1 MRGTRKL
8 LLIVVG
14 LAVLLGAGVSSIP
27 AGRADSQ
34 ADALRARRA
43 QLVQQL
49 AALEPGKDSASQ
61 ALAQAERAF
70 SNAQAQLL
78 ATQQQ
83 LAHLN
88 ARMLALSGQIADD
101 EATISKAKQQLSV
114 LTRQSYES
122 TTTDSWVA
130 AVLSSTSFSQ
140 AMDRLNGT
148 SHVAEQ
154 VKNIQANV
162 HAKEQAIQAE
172 QAEINAGISQGTAL
186 EAQLGQAGNALA
198 LLVSQRN
205 AAFQAANGPARD
217 LAAQIAQ
224 IDEQMANRDAPP
236 APRGTSSCAN
246 RFAYG
251 QCTWYVASR
260 RCIPWSGS
268 ARDWYYAAA
277 RMGYPEGHEP
287 QVGAVVVFW
296 PGGDGA
302 SSVGHVAY
310 VESVSGDHFRLSEMN
325 YSGNGG
331 GWNRVS
337 YRTLPNHSSGI
348 QGFIYEK

>member
-14 LAVLLGAGVSSIP
+14 FAVLLGAGANAIP
-27 AGRADSQ
+27 SGRADTQ

-49 AALEPGKDSASQ
+49 AALSPSKDSASS
-61 ALAQAERAF
+61 ALSQAEQAY
-70 SNAQAQLL
+70 SNAQGQLVS
-78 ATQQQ
+78 ARQQ
-83 LAHLN
+83 LAGLN
-88 ARMLALSGQIADD
+88 SRLLAVSGQIADD
-101 EATISKAKQQLSV
+101 EATVSKAKQQLAS

-122 TTTDSWVA
+122 TSTDSWVA
-130 AVLSSTSFSQ
+130 AVLSASSFNQ
-140 AMDRLNGT
+140 AMDRLAGT

-154 VKNIQANV
+154 VKTLQANV
-162 HAKEQAIQAE
+162 RSKEAAILAE
-172 QAEINAGISQGTAL
+172 RAEIDSGVARGTAL
-186 EAQLGQAGNALA
+186 EEQLAQADNA
-198 LLVSQRN
+198 LLVLVEQRN
-205 AAFQAANGPARD
+205 AAFQAASAPAREIAGQIAEID
-217 LAAQIAQ
+217 QQLAASA
-224 IDEQMANRDAPP
+224 APP
-236 APRGTSSCAN
+236 PPRSGSSCAN
-246 RFAYG
+246 KFSYG

-260 RCIPWSGS
+260 RCIPWSGN
-268 ARDWYYAAA
+268 AKDWYYAAA

-302 SSVGHVAY
+302 SSVGHVGY
-310 VESVSGDHFRLSEMN
+310 VESVNGDHFRMSEMN
-325 YSGNGG
+325 YAGNGG